1 MRKIIKFLT
10 FFVITITLITCA
22 FLIVTAVMDENV
34 SVGWKCFVY
43 AFEFVCCC
51 AIGVLVT
58 KRIDD
63 GIKVE
68 EEDAEKAKRLF
79 DLQMAELKRQCDCN
93 EKRLMDLQMKMNEW
107 SLQVLEEINK
117 GDKK

>member
-1 MRKIIKFLT
+1 MREIIKFLT
-10 FFVITITLITCA
+10 FFVITITLITCT

-34 SVGWKCFVY
+34 SVGWKVFVY

-51 AIGVLVT
+51 AIGVLAT

-63 GIKVE
+63 GMKVE
-68 EEDAEKAKRLF
+68 QEDVEKANRLF
-79 DLQMAELKRQCDCN
+79 DLQMAELKRQCDRN
-93 EKRLMDLQMKMNEW
+93 EKMLMDLRMEMNEW
-107 SLQVLEEINK
+107 SLQVIEEMNK

>member
-1 MRKIIKFLT
+1 MREVIKFLT

-34 SVGWKCFVY
+34 SAGWKCFVY

-63 GIKVE
+63 GMKVE
-68 EEDAEKAKRLF
+68 EEDAEKAKHLF
-79 DLQMAELKRQCDCN
+79 DLQMAELKRQCDGN
-93 EKRLMDLQMKMNEW
+93 EKRLMDLKMKMNEW